1 MACAN
6 CLIIFD
12 YRKNYPYYKI
22 NKVLLRRQGKLF
34 VSG

>member
-1 MACAN
+1 MACTN
-6 CLIIFD
+6 SLIIFD
-12 YRKNYPYYKI
+12 CRKNYPYYKI